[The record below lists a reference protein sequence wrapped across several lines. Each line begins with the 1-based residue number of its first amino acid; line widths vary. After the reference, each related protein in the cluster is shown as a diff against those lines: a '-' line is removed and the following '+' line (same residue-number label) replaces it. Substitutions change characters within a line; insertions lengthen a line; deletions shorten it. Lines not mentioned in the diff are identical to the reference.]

1 MSVIISLPNLSLGG
15 DSYYVTSCTH
25 ATFFL
30 DVFALHFPKRSL
42 RRVSSQ

>member
-1 MSVIISLPNLSLGG
+1 MSVIISLPNLSLG

-42 RRVSSQ
+42 KRVSSQ